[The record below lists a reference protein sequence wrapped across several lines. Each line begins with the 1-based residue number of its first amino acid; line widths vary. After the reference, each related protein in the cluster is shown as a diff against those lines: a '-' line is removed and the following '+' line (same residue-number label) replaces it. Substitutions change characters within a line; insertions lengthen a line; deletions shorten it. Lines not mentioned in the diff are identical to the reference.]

1 MILLLSEKL
10 WLTARK
16 IAADVVNSY
25 ACNGMVSVSDP
36 TFDDKFKAAYA
47 VVVLG
52 QPKAGDRR
60 LAQLA
65 KAIVI
70 QAYPK
75 CKLPKLPKDFDEKF
89 LSSFTETVVGK
100 VTEQSGLD
108 LSRIQ
113 GARLIQKLGCGKVDA
128 QSEEFR
134 TTAYVAYA
142 GIILQS

>member
-1 MILLLSEKL
+1 MIFLLSEKL

-16 IAADVVNSY
+16 IASDVVNSY
-25 ACNGMVSVSDP
+25 ACNGMVSVNDP

-75 CKLPKLPKDFDEKF
+75 CKLPKLPKDFVEKF
-89 LSSFTETVVGK
+89 LSSFTETVVAK

-113 GARLIQKLGCGKVDA
+113 GARFQLVSS
-128 QSEEFR
+128 SENHR
-134 TTAYVAYA
+134 
-142 GIILQS
+142 IRR